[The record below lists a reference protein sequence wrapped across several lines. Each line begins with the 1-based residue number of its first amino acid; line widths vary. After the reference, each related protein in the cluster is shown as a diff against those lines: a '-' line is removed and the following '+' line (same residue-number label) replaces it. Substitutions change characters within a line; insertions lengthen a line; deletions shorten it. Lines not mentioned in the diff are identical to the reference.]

1 MGLGTSGWLLDIG
14 ERIGV
19 GSVYEEEDG
28 EVSLEIREL
37 MGWKGGWEKFVG
49 LGLESRNSSGISTS
63 ELIK

>member
-1 MGLGTSGWLLDIG
+1 MGLGASGWVLDIG

-19 GSVYEEEDG
+19 GSVYEEGEG

-49 LGLESRNSSGISTS
+49 LGLESRSSSGISIS
-63 ELIK
+63 DLLK